1 MKKLLG
7 VMICLCLGVVLS
19 MGAAGCQP
27 TKDGAKKAGKVT
39 DGDKEK
45 GKGETGKEAGTSK
58 DKDKDKDKNIEVAA
72 DPKEMKVDPGKS
84 ASSALK
90 ITRGK
95 EAKADVTFTV
105 AVAPA
110 DKGVKANADKVEGA
124 KSEGSLKIEADD
136 KAKGDYTVTVTAKS
150 DGAKDVETKV
160 MVKVDKKETVVEK
173 DKDMKLEIAKGD
185 AVKVKQGE
193 KKEEKVAVTLGKDL
207 KAATVKADVKGPK
220 DGKGVAAKVTDKLEK
235 SGDAT
240 VTITVADDATE
251 GDWVVTITAAGE
263 GAVPA
268 SAESKITVT
277 VEKKKG

>member
-19 MGAAGCQP
+19 MGATGCQP
-27 TKDGAKKAGKVT
+27 TKDGAKKAGKGG

-84 ASSALK
+84 ASAALK

-105 AVAPA
+105 AVAPV
-110 DKGVKANADKVEGA
+110 DKGVKAHAD
-124 KSEGSLKIEADD
+124 
-136 KAKGDYTVTVTAKS
+136 KGDYTVTVTAKS

-193 KKEEKVAVTLGKDL
+193 KKEEKIAVTLGKDL
-207 KAATVKADVKGPK
+207 KAATVKAEVKGPK

-235 SGDAT
+235 SGNAT

-251 GDWVVTITAAGE
+251 GEWTVTITAAGE
-263 GAVPA
+263 GAMPA
-268 SAESKITVT
+268 SADTKITVT